1 MSHFSNGA
9 ACPSAPE
16 RNKGGTIRQKHSGK
30 TGKKAFGQY
39 SILQHRARSKRKV
52 PRMFDSRKKES
63 PGKRRLLWLSVNSS
77 YSHVS
82 LALPLIHA
90 ACGEMPEWEWIV
102 LETTV
107 AEDRAE
113 AAARLAAMRGD
124 LLCTTLYLFNRDAV
138 VEILERFHTLEP
150 DCRITAGGPECLGE
164 GAEELLKRLPFLL
177 AVFRGE
183 GEALFPEFLKRF
195 PAMENAGRILPPGRN
210 AVFKTWEHSIPP
222 AADPFF
228 RTDRPFV
235 QMETSRG
242 CPMGCAYCTSCRTEL
257 RFKSLDAVAEELAL
271 LREKGVREIRLLDRT
286 FNLPQERG
294 AELLRLFRQDFPD
307 LRFHLE
313 IHPQYLNA
321 AIRKE
326 LAEAPHG
333 QLHLEAGVQSL
344 EDDVQKAIGRNGRAE
359 EVLSG
364 LRFLCS
370 CPNFETHADL
380 LAGLPGQT
388 MDSLFRDVS
397 LLIGTGAAEIQLE
410 TLKVLPGTPLRS
422 QAAEAG
428 ILFSPEAPYDVMR
441 TGTMSAEDILLAR
454 KLSRLLDLTC
464 NHPALH
470 EVIRAVHREKEDF
483 LPEFLSFFLSN
494 GLDLKRI
501 FDLKKRFLL
510 VESYL
515 SGRNWKLPREVLAY
529 QWLRAGFP
537 PEAGPGAAARKA
549 ERPPEDALLAE
560 GDPASREERETRFL
574 RLDCGD
580 ACFWFAFN
588 RRYAINRP
596 AGIWKTPRTGI

>member
-1 MSHFSNGA
+1 MFSRRIYLDGFDWIANLLNYQCRLTPGRGNHFLIVLKSKENFPKSAVHSLQKRLEPLLPLLNGSIRRHLLHLAPYWKPGKPEALAFTTEHLLFASDFPMVVEQYANRPLPRGQALAAHLIFHPEEGA
-9 ACPSAPE
+9 ALLFKFS
-16 RNKGGTIRQKHSGK
+16 H
-30 TGKKAFGQY
+30 
-39 SILQHRARSKRKV
+39 LL
-52 PRMFDSRKKES
+52 FD
-63 PGKRRLLWLSVNSS
+63 G
-77 YSHVS
+77 
-82 LALPLIHA
+82 
-90 ACGEMPEWEWIV
+90 
-102 LETTV
+102 
-107 AEDRAE
+107 
-113 AAARLAAMRGD
+113 
-124 LLCTTLYLFNRDAV
+124 
-138 VEILERFHTLEP
+138 
-150 DCRITAGGPECLGE
+150 
-164 GAEELLKRLPFLL
+164 
-177 AVFRGE
+177 
-183 GEALFPEFLKRF
+183 
-195 PAMENAGRILPPGRN
+195 
-210 AVFKTWEHSIPP
+210 
-222 AADPFF
+222 
-228 RTDRPFV
+228 
-235 QMETSRG
+235 
-242 CPMGCAYCTSCRTEL
+242 
-257 RFKSLDAVAEELAL
+257 
-271 LREKGVREIRLLDRT
+271 
-286 FNLPQERG
+286 RG

-344 EDDVQKAIGRNGRAE
+344 EDDVQKAIGRNSRAE

-397 LLIGTGAAEIQLE
+397 LLIETGAAEIQLE

-596 AGIWKTPRTGI
+596 TGIWKTPRTGI

>member
-1 MSHFSNGA
+1 MSD
-9 ACPSAPE
+9 PPE
-16 RNKGGTIRQKHSGK
+16 QETDR
-30 TGKKAFGQY
+30 
-39 SILQHRARSKRKV
+39 
-52 PRMFDSRKKES
+52 
-63 PGKRRLLWLSVNSS
+63 KRRLLWLSVNSS
-77 YSHVS
+77 YSHAS

-90 ACGEMPEWEWIV
+90 ACAGTRGWEWIP

-107 AEDRAE
+107 AEDRAGI
-113 AAARLAAMRGD
+113 AASLAAMRGD
-124 LLCTTLYLFNRDAV
+124 LLCTTLYLFNREAV
-138 VEILERFHTLEP
+138 ADILERFHALAPE
-150 DCRITAGGPECLGE
+150 CRIAAGGPECLGE

-195 PAMENAGRILPPGRN
+195 PAMENAGRILPPRGN
-210 AVFKTWEHSIPP
+210 AVFDAWEYAPPP

-257 RFKSLDAVAEELAL
+257 RFKSLESVAEELVML
-271 LREKGVREIRLLDRT
+271 EKKGVREIRLLDRT

-294 AELLRLFRQDFPD
+294 AKLLRLFRKNFPSM
-307 LRFHLE
+307 RFHLE
-313 IHPQYLNA
+313 IHPQYLDT
-321 AIRKE
+321 AIREE
-326 LAEAPHG
+326 LAKAPHG

-344 EDDVQKAIGRNGRAE
+344 EDDVQKAIGRNSRAE

-364 LRFLCS
+364 LRFLCA

-388 MDSLFRDVS
+388 TESLFRDVS
-397 LLIGTGAAEIQLE
+397 LLIGIGASEIQLE
-410 TLKVLPGTPLRS
+410 ALKVLPGTPLRC
-422 QAAEAG
+422 QAAESG
-428 ILFSPEAPYDVMR
+428 LIFSPAAPYDVMR

-470 EVIRAVHREKEDF
+470 EVIRAIHREKEDF

-494 GLDLKRI
+494 GLDLKRL

-515 SGRNWKLPREVLAY
+515 SGRNWKLPGEVLAY

-549 ERPPEDALLAE
+549 ERPPEDALPVE
-560 GDPASREERETRFL
+560 GDPASRMERETRFL
-574 RLDCGD
+574 RLNCGN

-596 AGIWKTPRTGI
+596 AGIWKTPRTGV